1 MTRKSPVP
9 RTGNRVLAGALLLA
23 SVALGGCKTSEPL
36 YTASAS
42 VPDDYRL
49 RHPIAITES
58 DRTVEVFVGNARGGL
73 SATQRSDVIALGN
86 TWLREGTGAIIA
98 DVPVNTP
105 NARAA
110 ADSYREIHSLLSAT
124 GVPARGVTM
133 RQYKPDNPRLFSTI
147 RLTYPRIAATAGP
160 CGVWP
165 EDLGS
170 SVNNKSY
177 LANKPY
183 WNLGCASQRNMA
195 AMIDNPSDLVQPRP
209 ETPAYSNRRSIVL
222 DKYRK
227 GESTATVNP
236 DADKG
241 KITSIGQ

>member
-1 MTRKSPVP
+1 MTRKSPVL
-9 RTGNRVLAGALLLA
+9 RLGKRVLAGALLVA
-23 SVALGGCKTSEPL
+23 SVALSGCKTSEPL
-36 YTASAS
+36 YTATAR

-98 DVPVNTP
+98 DVPVTTP

-110 ADSYREIHSLLSAT
+110 ADSYREIRALLSAT

-133 RQYKPDNPRLFSTI
+133 RQYKPDSPRLFATI

-165 EDLGS
+165 EDLGT

-183 WNLGCASQRNMA
+183 WNLGCASQRNLA

-227 GESTATVNP
+227 GESTAAVNP